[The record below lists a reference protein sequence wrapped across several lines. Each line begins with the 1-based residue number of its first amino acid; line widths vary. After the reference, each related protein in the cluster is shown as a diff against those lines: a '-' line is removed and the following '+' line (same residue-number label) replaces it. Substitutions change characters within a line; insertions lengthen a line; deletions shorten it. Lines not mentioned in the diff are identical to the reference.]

1 MTDKKQS
8 TELVLVENEKEISEE
23 SKEYF
28 FQVDF
33 LKAAMIFLVIFDHMV
48 AWGVKSEMGVTLWER
63 ISIPVFL
70 VLMGFNM
77 GKSFQKKGDVSLK
90 QLYSW
95 SYFKSKILRYIV
107 PFLVL
112 YGVSTFIGLFMYGF
126 DISAMYNGQYY
137 PQHGIIHL
145 FIGFLPFWGPGNWF
159 LPVIFQSILLMPL
172 LYKAF
177 TKKPVLSLIMCF
189 VVEIAMQLIVFFFIG
204 EITSYEEGHL
214 VTLFMTSV
222 LFYLSGIGLGMW
234 FSFGHNLK
242 SKRNIFMWILFPI
255 SLAFCIAY
263 QFFAFRIRIDGVSLL
278 RGDYHFL
285 IFPYSAFLVLL
296 ALKFLPQKS
305 EGRISRVISMIG
317 KSTYH
322 ILLIQILGYGMITAV
337 WGTHYAIDVGFGP
350 DKILDMIFAWLLFI
364 PFGVLWYKI
373 DKKKNLLKRVLYSIN
388 LFIVFVSLLFL
399 TFWGQVFW
407 VPIPLLIILIY
418 AIAALLTNFIIK
430 KPLKTNSLSLWT
442 GFLLMTFIMMV
453 LQMSVLQPNEAW
465 ITLIPIG
472 IVLTLAVVGTILDY
486 MNSK

>member
-1 MTDKKQS
+1 MTDKKKS
-8 TELVLVENEKEISEE
+8 TDLILIETEKEILEE

-33 LKAAMIFLVIFDHMV
+33 LKAVMIFLVIFDHMV
-48 AWGVKSEMGVTLWER
+48 SWGVKSEIGVTLWER

-95 SYFKSKILRYIV
+95 SYFKRKILRYIV
-107 PFLVL
+107 PFIVL

-126 DISAMYNGQYY
+126 DISAMYNGQFY
-137 PQHGIIHL
+137 PDHGIIHL

-159 LPVIFQSILLMPL
+159 LPLLFQSILLMPL

-177 TKKPVLSLIMCF
+177 RKKPVLTLIMCF

-204 EITSYEEGHL
+204 EITSWEEAHYY
-214 VTLFMTSV
+214 TLFATSV

-234 FSFGHNLK
+234 FSFGNDLL

-255 SLAFCIAY
+255 SLMYMIYY
-263 QFFAFRIRIDGVSLL
+263 QFFDFRFRIGDVPLF
-278 RGDYHFL
+278 RGDYLFL

-305 EGRISRVISMIG
+305 KGRISRGISMIG

-322 ILLIQILGYGMITAV
+322 ILLIQILGYGMITAF

-350 DKILDMIFAWLLFI
+350 DKILDMIFAWILFI
-364 PFGVLWYKI
+364 SFGILWYKL
-373 DKKKNLLKRVLYSIN
+373 DKNKNLLRRVLYSIN

-399 TFWGQVFW
+399 TFWGQELW
-407 VPIPLLIILIY
+407 IPIPLLIILIY
-418 AIAALLTNFIIK
+418 ALAAMIISKFIK
-430 KPLKTNSLSLWT
+430 KPINTMTLCSWT
-442 GFLLMTFIMMV
+442 GFLLMNFIMMV
-453 LQMSVLQPNEAW
+453 VQMSILQPNEAW
-465 ITLIPIG
+465 ITFIPIG
-472 IVLTLAVVGTILDY
+472 MILTFAVVSTILDY
-486 MNSK
+486 MNNK